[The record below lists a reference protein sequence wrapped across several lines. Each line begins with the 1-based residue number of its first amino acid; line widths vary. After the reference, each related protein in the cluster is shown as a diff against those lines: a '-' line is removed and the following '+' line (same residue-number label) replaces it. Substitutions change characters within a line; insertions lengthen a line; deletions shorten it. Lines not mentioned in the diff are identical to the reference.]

1 MIKNITT
8 YLGSLRALETDDTT
22 LWTNGER
29 LTADKDRVSS
39 RILSPLQ
46 WFDEDDDSPTKGD
59 EFEHLLPLEDE
70 SSEKNA
76 ITKCG
81 ITTIKFF
88 YRLHQITPKYTIQ
101 IHSKYQYRQNK

>member
-1 MIKNITT
+1 MFVVVTT

-46 WFDEDDDSPTKGD
+46 WFDGDDDCPTKGD

-70 SSEKNA
+70 SSGK
-76 ITKCG
+76 K
-81 ITTIKFF
+81 
-88 YRLHQITPKYTIQ
+88 IQ
-101 IHSKYQYRQNK
+101 LLNVE